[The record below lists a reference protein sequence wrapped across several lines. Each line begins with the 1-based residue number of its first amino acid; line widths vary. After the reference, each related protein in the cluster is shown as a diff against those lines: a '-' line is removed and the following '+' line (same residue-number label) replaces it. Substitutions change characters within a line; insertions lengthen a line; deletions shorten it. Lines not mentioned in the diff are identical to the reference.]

1 MSSKL
6 SNDTVGKKLV
16 DFYNPILDEVR
27 DTFKNNSYEE
37 IQRAY
42 NLSDK
47 EINGYVEKYL
57 SKIKNT
63 DLAIAIA
70 ITLIPTS
77 GIEISIEKLAVPIF
91 RFLEKKGV
99 EISAKKVIAYI
110 MKLGKTAFITK
121 ATKEK
126 MIGKSDYMK
135 LSSSKV

>member
-6 SNDTVGKKLV
+6 SNNTTGKKLV

-57 SKIKNT
+57 LKIKSI

-77 GIEISIEKLAVPIF
+77 RIEIPVDKLAVPIF
-91 RFLEKKGV
+91 RFLEKK
-99 EISAKKVIAYI
+99 A
-110 MKLGKTAFITK
+110 
-121 ATKEK
+121 
-126 MIGKSDYMK
+126 
-135 LSSSKV
+135 

>member
-16 DFYNPILDEVR
+16 DFYNPILGEVR

-57 SKIKNT
+57 SKIKNYRFSYCNSYN
-63 DLAIAIA
+63 INPYFKNRNIYR
-70 ITLIPTS
+70 
-77 GIEISIEKLAVPIF
+77 EIS
-91 RFLEKKGV
+91 
-99 EISAKKVIAYI
+99 
-110 MKLGKTAFITK
+110 
-121 ATKEK
+121 
-126 MIGKSDYMK
+126 
-135 LSSSKV
+135 SSYF